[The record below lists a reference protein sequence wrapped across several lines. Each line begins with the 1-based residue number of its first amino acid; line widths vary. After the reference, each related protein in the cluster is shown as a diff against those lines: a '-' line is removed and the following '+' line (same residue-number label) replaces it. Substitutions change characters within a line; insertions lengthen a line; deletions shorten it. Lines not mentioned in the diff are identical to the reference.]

1 MDIREDRSSEEY
13 LKKFWRNG
21 KERILIRPIL
31 YAPEIDPYD
40 EISFDQIVW
49 VYNATGEIDIG
60 EKVVYR
66 L

>member
-13 LKKFWRNG
+13 LKKFWRNN
-21 KERILIRPIL
+21 KDKILIRPIL
-31 YAPEIDPYD
+31 HAPEIDPYD
-40 EISFDQIVW
+40 EISFDQIVL